1 MINGELKKIIDTYY
15 PIVQELT
22 CRLAE
27 RTTKGDTFT
36 IKTIAGKITF
46 SL

>member
-1 MINGELKKIIDTYY
+1 MISNELKEIIDTYY
-15 PIVQELT
+15 PILQELT

-27 RTTKGDTFT
+27 RTTKGSTFT
-36 IKTIAGKITF
+36 IETVAGKITF

>member
-15 PIVQELT
+15 PTLQELT
-22 CRLAE
+22 CRLTE
-27 RTTKGDTFT
+27 RTTKGSSFT
-36 IKTIAGKITF
+36 IDTVAGKITL